1 MYFILIFGCFLI
13 WESMCLIIWLS
24 FSNHCANCC
33 FPSLPK
39 MAGASGIVSFWEL
52 VFKKMICLVYELL
65 RTTCFPLLEAC
76 LPGIHFPFGLP
87 CSLTQW
93 LVRNSDS
100 CFQRAKSFSC
110 PNLAKLITTV
120 SVKVKGASPL
130 PVVRL
135 RKDEWLILGCKT
147 SVVWQLPLVIKK
159 YRDFVEQRPCKCG
172 LWRVH
177 FCAGTIFLFEQ
188 SRKTLAGDCTRG

>member
-1 MYFILIFGCFLI
+1 
-13 WESMCLIIWLS
+13 
-24 FSNHCANCC
+24 
-33 FPSLPK
+33 
-39 MAGASGIVSFWEL
+39 
-52 VFKKMICLVYELL
+52 MICLVYELL

-100 CFQRAKSFSC
+100 CFQRAKDFSC
-110 PNLAKLITTV
+110 PNLARLITTV
-120 SVKVKGASPL
+120 SVKVKGTSPL

-135 RKDEWLILGCKT
+135 RKDQWLILGCKT

-159 YRDFVEQRPCKCG
+159 YRDFVEQCPCKCG
-172 LWRVH
+172 LWRPHSVPYEEYISVLGQ
-177 FCAGTIFLFEQ
+177 FSCLSRAAKLLQVIAQQASRIGRLLLVLFKSGSWAVMKSGSPVRNVNLINPFLEFWLL
-188 SRKTLAGDCTRG
+188 TLST